1 LNSGAGDVSSNQGG
15 NNSESTK
22 PSPSLT
28 SKLFGAGAR
37 MALEGLGE
45 ATGRQA
51 HTARAMGSALE
62 NMFKNASVKSQ
73 MKVADT
79 APNLDTGRTTTKT
92 QSSKG

>member
-1 LNSGAGDVSSNQGG
+1 
-15 NNSESTK
+15 
-22 PSPSLT
+22 
-28 SKLFGAGAR
+28 

-51 HTARAMGSALE
+51 HVARAMGSALE

-73 MKVADT
+73 MKAATETPKEDIGRAT
-79 APNLDTGRTTTKT
+79 AKA